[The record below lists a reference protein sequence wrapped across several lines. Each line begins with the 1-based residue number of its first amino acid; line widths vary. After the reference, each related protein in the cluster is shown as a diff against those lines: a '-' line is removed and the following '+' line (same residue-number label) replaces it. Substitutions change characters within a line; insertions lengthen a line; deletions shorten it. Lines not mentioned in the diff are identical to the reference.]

1 MYTQTAD
8 GQKVHS
14 RPAVVAAVL
23 PAAAATAL
31 TTGPDTNGAA
41 APATAAAG
49 LKPAWGQRFRRRAW
63 QLLGLLLMLLVLGGC
78 AVRLAYPRL
87 DTLVRWEL
95 DDYLDPDKAQTRWL
109 KERLSLLLDWHRR
122 QELPQYLGALDSLR
136 ADISSQNLSL
146 ERVEAHRAAIARAW
160 DALVQQVRPE
170 AEALVMKLDERQV
183 RHLLAKLDEAN
194 REEDEEYAE
203 WTELDADE
211 RAAKRYER
219 WEDRL
224 SDFVGRLSDEQQA
237 MIRAFTDQHPEL
249 HAGRMTSRQTWRME
263 LEELLARRNDPQAV
277 AVRVGAL
284 FDAGKWRTPEY
295 NAALASERHR
305 QDRFYVAF
313 AATLSE
319 RQRARFLETLADWRE
334 DLLAVSE
341 P

>member
-8 GQKVHS
+8 GQKMPS
-14 RPAVVAAVL
+14 RMQASVE
-23 PAAAATAL
+23 TA
-31 TTGPDTNGAA
+31 GQIA
-41 APATAAAG
+41 APATVQAAG
-49 LKPAWGQRFRRRAW
+49 ALPLTGLQRSAGQRWRRRAW
-63 QLLGLLLMLLVLGGC
+63 QLLGLLAMLLVLGGC

-95 DDYLDPDKAQTRWL
+95 DDYLDPDKAQTGWL
-109 KERLSLLLDWHRR
+109 KERLALLLDWHRR
-122 QELPQYLGALDSLR
+122 EELPQYLSALDSLR
-136 ADISSQNLSL
+136 ADISGRNLDL
-146 ERVEAHRAAIARAW
+146 ARVEAHRAAIARAW

-170 AEALVMKLDERQV
+170 AEALVMRLDERQV
-183 RHLLAKLDEAN
+183 RHLLTKLDEAN

-203 WTELDADE
+203 WAALDADE
-211 RAAKRYER
+211 RADKRYER

-237 MIRAFTDQHPEL
+237 MIRAFTDQHPDL
-249 HAGRMTSRQTWRME
+249 HAGRMASRQTWRME
-263 LEELLARRNDPQAV
+263 LEELLARRSDPQAV

-295 NAALASERHR
+295 NAAMAAERHR

-341 P
+341 